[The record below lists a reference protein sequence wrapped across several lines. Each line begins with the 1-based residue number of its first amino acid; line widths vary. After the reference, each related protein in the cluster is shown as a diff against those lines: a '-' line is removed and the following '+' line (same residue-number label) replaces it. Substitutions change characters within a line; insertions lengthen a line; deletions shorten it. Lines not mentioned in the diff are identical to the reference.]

1 MNKKEKKVFF
11 SSSSQERNNVTKF
24 QVSHRT
30 IKNRISDLATVRG
43 VLLIIVFTLLIA
55 SVFRLL
61 VNGSSVPRLEN
72 LLHLVGNLP
81 SVSFSTDL
89 LGQITGDWTISN
101 ALFTIDFNFLKDFFN
116 IILSCYSVLYWLASN
131 LVYVFRFL
139 FRVVQW
145 LFVG

>member
-1 MNKKEKKVFF
+1 MNKKEKKAFF
-11 SSSSQERNNVTKF
+11 SSDSQVHNDVTNF
-24 QVSHRT
+24 QTPHRT
-30 IKNRISDLATVRG
+30 IKNRISDLGTVRG

-81 SVSFSTDL
+81 TISFSTDL
-89 LGQITGDWTISN
+89 LGQISGSWVIDTG
-101 ALFTIDFNFLKDFFN
+101 LFSIDFNFLKDFFN
-116 IILSCYSVLYWLASN
+116 IVLSCLSVLYWLGSN
-131 LVYVFRFL
+131 VFYVFRFF